1 MRNGKLEVRLTIE
14 DVRALKTAKVISASA
29 PAGDVLGAGHGTRP
43 PDLSQS
49 RPVRHAQSARRWKRT
64 LRRWRARDAAVM
76 EVGLGVAI
84 AADPD
89 FAPPYRLLA
98 QIKAQR
104 QDRAGAVATL
114 DQALA
119 RGNAIPELDR
129 ARLELES
136 AELTGNPDARQARS
150 SSSSNWIAAMPPP
163 GARWATP

>member
-1 MRNGKLEVRLTIE
+1 MKALE
-14 DVRALKTAKVISASA
+14 SA
-29 PAGDVLGAGHGTRP
+29 
-43 PDLSQS
+43 
-49 RPVRHAQSARRWKRT
+49 
-64 LRRWRARDAAVM
+64 DATVM

-89 FAPPYRLLA
+89 FVPPYRLLA

-114 DQALA
+114 DRALA

-136 AELTGNPDARQARS
+136 AELTGNADGATGCAHQARQT
-150 SSSSNWIAAMPPP
+150 
-163 GARWATP
+163 G